1 MMNTNFHTEG
11 RLERPGLVARALAA
25 GAATLITLG
34 LAALPTMLPAAEIP
48 VQRVRVADLNLD
60 SVEGQRV
67 LERRVRLAID
77 QVCRPATSELERH
90 PIARRKA
97 DECRQHAWNDV
108 QRQLAAHGVTPAAR
122 KVAALAP

>member
-1 MMNTNFHTEG
+1 MDTDLYTQG

-48 VQRVRVADLNLD
+48 VQRVQVADLNLD
-60 SVEGQRV
+60 SAEGQRV

-90 PIARRKA
+90 PLARRQA
-97 DECRQHAWNDV
+97 DECRQRAWNDV
-108 QRQLAAHGVTPAAR
+108 QRQLAARGVPPVPR
-122 KVAALAP
+122 KVAAFAR

>member
-1 MMNTNFHTEG
+1 MNTDFYTQE

-48 VQRVRVADLNLD
+48 VQRVQVADLNLD
-60 SVEGQRV
+60 SAEGQRA
-67 LERRVRLAID
+67 LERRIRLAID
-77 QVCRPATSELERH
+77 QVCRPATSELQRH
-90 PIARRKA
+90 PVARRKA

-108 QRQLAAHGVTPAAR
+108 QRQLAAHGVTPVPR
-122 KVAALAP
+122 RVAALAP